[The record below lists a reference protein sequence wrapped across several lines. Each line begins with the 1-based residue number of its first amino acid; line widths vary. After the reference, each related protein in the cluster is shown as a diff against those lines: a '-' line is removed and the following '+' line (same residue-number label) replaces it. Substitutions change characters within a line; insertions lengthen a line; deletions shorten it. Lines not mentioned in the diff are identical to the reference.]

1 MLIVLVGALVY
12 ALWRELRRSTIVLDP
27 LEVPRELAER
37 GYTPAVVTERL
48 LNAIHTIQ
56 SVATTQ
62 KPRRGHIASALEADI
77 QIPVGRLSIKSLA
90 RYFRQLLDLSDRR
103 SREKSRATATR

>member
-1 MLIVLVGALVY
+1 VARAERRSGVHDPAVDRAHRSPRRAVY

-48 LNAIHTIQ
+48 
-56 SVATTQ
+56 
-62 KPRRGHIASALEADI
+62 
-77 QIPVGRLSIKSLA
+77 
-90 RYFRQLLDLSDRR
+90 
-103 SREKSRATATR
+103 